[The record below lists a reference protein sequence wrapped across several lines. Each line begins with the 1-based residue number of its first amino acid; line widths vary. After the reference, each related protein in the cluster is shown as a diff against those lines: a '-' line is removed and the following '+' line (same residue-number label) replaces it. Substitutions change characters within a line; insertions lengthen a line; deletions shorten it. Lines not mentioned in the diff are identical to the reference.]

1 MSGKGFKKW
10 WKNFAREVKY
20 LFWDIKKVILNII
33 FTPLKDWIL
42 LLKLAGVTF
51 VGISIFY
58 LIHLFFEWL
67 F

>member
-10 WKNFAREVKY
+10 WENFRDEIKY

-51 VGISIFY
+51 VVTLIFAL
-58 LIHLFFEWL
+58 LIEFTRWL